1 MNRHTNRRG
10 GHVPLVPI
18 EPGKSSRGLGD
29 VIKEG
34 PQSTHAQCK
43 SGCCVAC
50 CIAAYCCCMP
60 CMACAIAACAV
71 LLAAACVAALLL
83 ALSMI
88 ACRPWRK
95 FAPVRGSADC
105 AGCCGGACCAPWAE
119 LCAAASA
126 AFAWPLL
133 GEPSGGAGTASTLSD
148 VSRACPA

>member
-1 MNRHTNRRG
+1 MVALIALYHRHHLQWQHSQPTMG
-10 GHVPLVPI
+10 DKDKEEELLLLLCH
-18 EPGKSSRGLGD
+18 GLL
-29 VIKEG
+29 
-34 PQSTHAQCK
+34 H
-43 SGCCVAC
+43 CCVLLLH
-50 CIAAYCCCMP
+50 MP

-95 FAPVRGSADC
+95 CAPVRGSADC

-133 GEPSGGAGTASTLSD
+133 GEPSGWAGTASTLSD